1 MRQSKDPLKNK
12 ALRPHNAHKG
22 YTLIELL
29 VALAAASILSASA
42 LQLYSRFHHLTLHFI
57 KDYQRES
64 SELIQQMHRAIPYS
78 KSRGETIKRKNPR
91 P

>member
-1 MRQSKDPLKNK
+1 MQKIKPRRRLSVNPDS
-12 ALRPHNAHKG
+12 RKG

>member
-1 MRQSKDPLKNK
+1 MRQTK
-12 ALRPHNAHKG
+12 ATLINHKVRKG

-29 VALAAASILSASA
+29 VALAAASILCASA
-42 LQLYSRFHHLTLHFI
+42 LQLYGRFHHLTLHFI

-78 KSRGETIKRKNPR
+78 KCRGETIKRKNPR